1 MLQPAVH
8 RAILIVDVERFGDPA
23 RTNAHQLAVRDAMYQ
38 ALRQSF
44 SSGRISWADCVTE
57 DRGDGVLVL
66 VPPVVPKSWL
76 VTRLPVYLAEALVR
90 HNAAHPEQERIRLR
104 MALHAGEV
112 HQDPHGFAGVSI
124 NRAFRLIEAPASRT
138 ALRDS
143 SGVIALIVSDWFYD
157 EVVRHHPAA
166 GPSCFRQVHVVMKE
180 TEMTAWLRVLE
191 SGEAPA
197 RRDTGQAAPASAAL
211 SHLTRAGR
219 SLPPSPPG
227 VRYSLP
233 PDVTAFTG
241 RDEELDR
248 ITASVTEGAGPA
260 AW

>member
-23 RTNAHQLAVRDAMYQ
+23 RTNAHQLAVRDGMYQ

-76 VTRLPVYLAEALVR
+76 VTRLPGYLAEALVR

-143 SGVIALIVSDWFYD
+143 SGVVALIVSDWFYD

-180 TEMTAWLRVLE
+180 TEMTAWVRVLE

-197 RRDTGQAAPASAAL
+197 RRDTGQAARHGSLVSPDPRWRLTAAISAWGEVFAA
-211 SHLTRAGR
+211 AGCDG
-219 SLPPSPPG
+219 LYWQG
-227 VRYSLP
+227 
-233 PDVTAFTG
+233 
-241 RDEELDR
+241 
-248 ITASVTEGAGPA
+248 
-260 AW
+260 

>member
-8 RAILIVDVERFGDPA
+8 RAILIVDVERFGDPIGGQRPPAGRA
-23 RTNAHQLAVRDAMYQ
+23 RWHVSSAAAILLQRPYQLGR
-38 ALRQSF
+38 LRNRRPR
-44 SSGRISWADCVTE
+44 GR
-57 DRGDGVLVL
+57 RLVL

-76 VTRLPVYLAEALVR
+76 VTRLPGYLAEALVR

-143 SGVIALIVSDWFYD
+143 SGVVALIVSDWFYD

-180 TEMTAWLRVLE
+180 TEMTAWVRVLE
-191 SGEAPA
+191 SGGAA
-197 RRDTGQAAPASAAL
+197 RRAIPAGSTGI
-211 SHLTRAGR
+211 G
-219 SLPPSPPG
+219 SLVSPDP
-227 VRYSLP
+227 RWP
-233 PDVTAFTG
+233 
-241 RDEELDR
+241 
-248 ITASVTEGAGPA
+248 ITAAFSAWGEVFAAAGCDGLY
-260 AW
+260 WQG